1 MHHVVAGVH
10 GLLCGRKL
18 LLGTFLFSTSS
29 SCGAFCL
36 VWVKQTS
43 EFLATSLGASQPRLF
58 SVLSVYLCI

>member
-1 MHHVVAGVH
+1 MHHVLAGVH

-18 LLGTFLFSTSS
+18 LLGTLLFSAWS

-43 EFLATSLGASQPRLF
+43 EFIAAGLGA
-58 SVLSVYLCI
+58 